1 MRKIEKIAVIGSGIM
16 GSRIACHFA
25 NIGVQVL
32 LLDINP
38 GKLTEIEEKKGFNLE
53 HPIVRNRIVTE
64 SLRNTLKTK
73 PSPIY
78 DKNFANRIE
87 TGNLSDDISKI
98 NGVDWII
105 EVIIENLEIKKQLF
119 ENIEKYRNPGTIVSS
134 NTSGIPIN
142 KMIEGRSTNFCE
154 NFCGTHFFNPPRYL
168 KLLEIIP
175 AQTTNKELT
184 SFLMSYGEKFLGKT
198 TVLCKDTPAFIAN
211 RIGIAGIAALFK
223 LSQELNMTVE
233 EIDTLTGP
241 IIGRPKSATFRTSD
255 LVGLDTLNS
264 VAKGVYENCPDDE
277 QREIFDLPLFISN
290 MLNKKWL
297 GDKTKQGFYKKDRD
311 SKGKRKILVLNL
323 NKLKYVEKQKTKFD
337 TVAKARK
344 INDLKKRFSVLIDG
358 NDKAA
363 IFYKKMFAFMFSY
376 VAHRIPEISDEIYKI
391 DSAMCA
397 GFGWKIGPFEI
408 WDAIG
413 VQKGLELIKQENL
426 QIPEWISQL
435 SNTTNSFYDIKN
447 TRKTYYDSKTNTHQ
461 GIPVLNKFT
470 ILNNLRSTAEIWKN
484 NGVSL
489 LDIGDGV
496 LNIEFHTKLNSI
508 GKEVIE
514 GIEKG
519 IEMAEKKFR
528 GIVIGN
534 QGEHFSAGADISM
547 IFTLIVEQEWK
558 LLEKAVQTFQNTSM
572 RIRYSSIPVVVAPH
586 GLTLGGGCEF
596 TLHADAV
603 QCAAETYMG
612 LVELGV
618 GLIPGGGGTKEMALR
633 ASDLYY
639 EGDIE
644 LPRLKQYFLNI
655 GKAEVATSAYEA
667 FQLGYL
673 QKGKDTVTINNNK
686 LIEDAKQKVI
696 YLDELGYTKPIPRQ
710 NIKVLGQEGLGMF
723 LVGAD
728 SFRQGKYIT
737 QHEQLMCEKLA
748 YVLCGGDLSKPTKV
762 SEQYL
767 LDLEREAFLSLCGEA
782 KTLDRIKH
790 MLETG
795 KPLRN

>member
-1 MRKIEKIAVIGSGIM
+1 MIKKINKIAVIGSGIM

-25 NIGVQVL
+25 NIGVEVL
-32 LLDINP
+32 LLDIVYKDEDNNRN
-38 GKLTEIEEKKGFNLE
+38 KIVNE
-53 HPIVRNRIVTE
+53 H
-64 SLRNTLKTK
+64 LKNTLRSK

-78 DKNFANRIE
+78 SKSFANRIQ
-87 TGNLSDDISKI
+87 TGNLEDDLHKI
-98 NGVDWII
+98 NQVDWVI

-119 ENIEKYRNPGTIVSS
+119 EQIEKYRKPGTIISS

-142 KMIEGRSTNFCE
+142 KMISDRSEDFCKH
-154 NFCGTHFFNPPRYL
+154 FCGTHFFNPPRYL

-175 AQTTNKELT
+175 SQKTSSDLI

-223 LSQELNMTVE
+223 LSEELDMSVE
-233 EIDTLTGP
+233 EIDSLTGP

-255 LVGLDTLNS
+255 LVGLDTLNI
-264 VAKGVYENCPDDE
+264 VAEGVYNNCLDDE
-277 QREIFDLPLFISN
+277 QRSIFNLPSFIQK
-290 MLNKKWL
+290 MLTNKWL

-311 SKGKRKILVLNL
+311 KKGNRTILALNL
-323 NKLKYVEKQKTKFD
+323 KTFEYSEKKKPKFE
-337 TVAKARK
+337 TIGKAKK
-344 INDLKKRFSVLIDG
+344 INQLTKRLNILIEG
-358 NDKAA
+358 TDKAA
-363 IFYKKMFAFMFSY
+363 VFYKKMFAFMFSY
-376 VAHRIPEISDEIYKI
+376 VAHRVPEITEDIYKI
-391 DSAMCA
+391 DAAMCA
-397 GFGWKIGPFEI
+397 GFGWEMGPFEM
-408 WDAIG
+408 WDSIG
-413 VQKGLELIKQENL
+413 FNKGIELIKSE
-426 QIPEWISQL
+426 QL
-435 SNTTNSFYDIKN
+435 SVPKWCNNMSQSSFYKIEN
-447 TRKTYYDSKTNTHQ
+447 GSKTYYDIQKDGQNK
-461 GIPVLNKFT
+461 IPLLNK
-470 ILNNLRSTAEIWKN
+470 IIALDNIREKSLLWKN

-489 LDIGDGV
+489 IDIGDNV

-508 GKEVIE
+508 GKDVIE
-514 GIEKG
+514 GIQKG
-519 IEMAEKKFR
+519 IQLGEKDFR

-547 IFTLIVEQEWK
+547 IFTLIVEQQWT
-558 LLEKAVQTFQNTSM
+558 LLEEAVKTFQDTSM
-572 RIRYSSIPVVVAPH
+572 MIRYSSVPVVVAPH

-639 EGDIE
+639 NGDIE
-644 LPRLKQYFLNI
+644 LPRLKEYFINI
-655 GKAEVATSAYEA
+655 GQAKVATSGYEA
-667 FQLGYL
+667 FGLGYL
-673 QKGKDTVTINNNK
+673 KKGRDNITVNTNK

-696 YLDELGYTKPIPRQ
+696 YLDNVGYTKPIKRK

-728 SFRQGKYIT
+728 TFREGQYIT
-737 QHEQLMCEKLA
+737 EHEQLMCEKLA
-748 YVLCGGDLSKPTKV
+748 YVLCGGDLSSPTEV

-767 LDLEREAFLSLCGEA
+767 LDIEREAFLSLCGEA

-790 MLETG
+790 MLEKG

>member
-1 MRKIEKIAVIGSGIM
+1 MIKKINKIAVIGSGIM

-25 NIGVQVL
+25 NIGVEVL
-32 LLDINP
+32 LLDIVHEGAENNRN
-38 GKLTEIEEKKGFNLE
+38 K
-53 HPIVRNRIVTE
+53 IVND
-64 SLRNTLKTK
+64 SLQNTLKSK

-78 DKNFANRIE
+78 SKSFSSRIT

-98 NGVDWII
+98 NEVDWII
-105 EVIIENLEIKKQLF
+105 EVIIENLEIKQQLF
-119 ENIEKYRNPGTIVSS
+119 SDIEKYRSPGTIISS

-142 KMIEGRSTNFCE
+142 TMIEGRTDDFCQY
-154 NFCGTHFFNPPRYL
+154 FCGTHFFNPPRYL

-175 AQTTNKELT
+175 SKKTNPELI

-223 LSQELNMTVE
+223 LSEDLKMSVE
-233 EIDTLTGP
+233 EIDSLTGP

-264 VAKGVYENCPDDE
+264 VAKGVYDNCIHDE
-277 QREIFDLPLFISN
+277 QRAIFNLPSFIN
-290 MLNKKWL
+290 KMLENKWL

-311 SKGKRKILVLNL
+311 AKGNRKILSLNL
-323 NKLKYVEKQKTKFD
+323 NTLEYQEKRKTKFK
-337 TVAKARK
+337 TIQKAKK
-344 INDLKKRFSVLIDG
+344 IPNLQKRLPELIKG
-358 NDKAA
+358 EDKAA
-363 IFYKKMFAFMFSY
+363 IFYKKMFAFMFAY

-391 DSAMCA
+391 DAAMCA

-413 VQKGLELIKQENL
+413 IKKGIELIEEEKLEKPDWINNL
-426 QIPEWISQL
+426 NTISNFYSL
-435 SNTTNSFYDIKN
+435 KEDKKAYYDIKE
-447 TRKTYYDSKTNTHQ
+447 TKSKT
-461 GIPVLNKFT
+461 IPVLNKFI
-470 ILNNLRSTAEIWKN
+470 ILDNLRPKSVIWKN
-484 NGVSL
+484 NGVSV
-489 LDIGDGV
+489 LDIGDNI

-508 GKEVIE
+508 GQDVIE
-514 GIEKG
+514 GLHKG
-519 IEMAEKKFR
+519 IEIGEKDFR

-547 IFTLIVEQEWK
+547 IFTLIVEQEWGK
-558 LLEKAVQTFQNTSM
+558 LNLAIETFQNTSM
-572 RIRYSSIPVVVAPH
+572 MIRYSNLPVVVAPH

-603 QCAAETYMG
+603 QCSAETYMG

-639 EGDIE
+639 EGDVE
-644 LPRLKQYFLNI
+644 LPRLKEYFLNI
-655 GKAEVATSAYEA
+655 GQAKVATSAYEA
-667 FQLGYL
+667 FELGYL
-673 QKGKDTVTINNNK
+673 QKGKDNITINSNK

-696 YLDELGYTKPIPRQ
+696 LLDNLGYTKPVKRKD
-710 NIKVLGQEGLGMF
+710 IKILGKEAMGMF

-728 SFRQGKYIT
+728 SFKEGKYIT

-748 YVLCGGDLSKPTKV
+748 YVLCGGNLSSPTKV

-790 MLETG
+790 MLEKG

>member
-1 MRKIEKIAVIGSGIM
+1 MIKKINKIAVIGSGIM

-25 NIGVQVL
+25 NIGVEVL
-32 LLDINP
+32 LLDIVHKDEDKNRN
-38 GKLTEIEEKKGFNLE
+38 KIVNE
-53 HPIVRNRIVTE
+53 H
-64 SLRNTLKTK
+64 LKNTLRSK

-78 DKNFANRIE
+78 SKSFANRIQ
-87 TGNLSDDISKI
+87 TGNLEDDLHKI
-98 NGVDWII
+98 NQVDWVI

-119 ENIEKYRNPGTIVSS
+119 EQIEKYRKPGTIISS

-142 KMIEGRSTNFCE
+142 KMISDRSEDFCKH
-154 NFCGTHFFNPPRYL
+154 FCGTHFFNPPRYL

-175 AQTTNKELT
+175 SQKTNSDLI

-223 LSQELNMTVE
+223 LSEELDMSVE
-233 EIDTLTGP
+233 EIDSLTGP

-255 LVGLDTLNS
+255 LVGLDTLNI
-264 VAKGVYENCPDDE
+264 VAEGVYNNCLDDE
-277 QREIFDLPLFISN
+277 QRSIFNLPSFIQK
-290 MLNKKWL
+290 MLTNKWL

-311 SKGKRKILVLNL
+311 KKGNRTILALNL
-323 NKLKYVEKQKTKFD
+323 KSFEYSEKKKPKFE
-337 TVAKARK
+337 TIGKAKK
-344 INDLKKRFSVLIDG
+344 INQLTKRLNILIEG
-358 NDKAA
+358 TDKAA
-363 IFYKKMFAFMFSY
+363 VFYKKMFAFMFSY
-376 VAHRIPEISDEIYKI
+376 VAHRVPEITEDIYKI
-391 DSAMCA
+391 DAAMCA
-397 GFGWKIGPFEI
+397 GFGWEMGPFEM
-408 WDAIG
+408 WDSIG
-413 VQKGLELIKQENL
+413 FNKGIELIKNE
-426 QIPEWISQL
+426 QL
-435 SNTTNSFYDIKN
+435 SVPKWCNNMSQSSFYKIEN
-447 TRKTYYDSKTNTHQ
+447 GSKTYYDIQKDSQNK
-461 GIPVLNKFT
+461 IPLLNKIIT
-470 ILNNLRSTAEIWKN
+470 LDNIREKSLLWKN

-489 LDIGDGV
+489 IDIGDNV

-508 GKEVIE
+508 GKDVIE
-514 GIEKG
+514 GIQKG
-519 IEMAEKKFR
+519 IQLGEKDFR

-547 IFTLIVEQEWK
+547 IFTLIVEQQWT
-558 LLEKAVQTFQNTSM
+558 LLEEAVKTFQDTSM
-572 RIRYSSIPVVVAPH
+572 MIRYSSVPVVVAPH

-639 EGDIE
+639 NGDIE
-644 LPRLKQYFLNI
+644 LPRLKEYFINI
-655 GKAEVATSAYEA
+655 GQAKVATSGYEA
-667 FQLGYL
+667 FGLGYL
-673 QKGKDTVTINNNK
+673 KKGRDNITVNTNK

-696 YLDELGYTKPIPRQ
+696 YLDNVGYTKPIKRK

-728 SFRQGKYIT
+728 TFREGQYIT
-737 QHEQLMCEKLA
+737 EHEQLMCEKLA
-748 YVLCGGDLSKPTKV
+748 YVLCGGDLSSPTEV

-767 LDLEREAFLSLCGEA
+767 LDIEREAFLSLCGEA

-790 MLETG
+790 MLEKG